1 MEGPYGPGS
10 AEPAADGSGP
20 EGYPIKGNQNSM
32 KYHGPDSQWYAQ
44 TVAEVWFA
52 TAEDAE
58 RAGFE
63 APTVMTTR
71 PTSPAAAEE
80 DDK

>member
-1 MEGPYGPGS
+1 
-10 AEPAADGSGP
+10 
-20 EGYPIKGNQNSM
+20 M
-32 KYHGPDSQWYAQ
+32 KYHPPESPWYEQ

-63 APTVMTTR
+63 APTVI
-71 PTSPAAAEE
+71 ADQDDQDDDQE